1 MSFVELNKDLTL
13 ICNSSEII
21 CNNANLCKD
30 CMDLICWTGQARL
43 ANIMI
48 LKAISKQVKTEFS
61 DMNYDTSSQDF
72 VKASVLISLGA
83 ESLP

>member
-1 MSFVELNKDLTL
+1 
-13 ICNSSEII
+13 
-21 CNNANLCKD
+21 
-30 CMDLICWTGQARL
+30 MDLICWTGQARL

-72 VKASVLISLGA
+72 VKASVLISIGA
-83 ESLP
+83 ESLSRLVRKAFAYFVYIFIY